1 MENNGMTPSRPYIF
15 RAIYQWLCDNGVTP
29 YMAVNAEIEGTIVPL
44 DLVKD
49 GQIVLNLAPHAI
61 GYINI
66 ENHGVSFSARFNGVS
81 KELYAP
87 MPAIQALYAKE
98 NGQGMV
104 FPPEDFSEDLA
115 AIDET
120 PLVEE
125 VPLKSNNSSQP
136 SLRSIDSARTLD
148 SSDEQQ
154 QEPAHAESAKNTSE
168 NQRAKSDQTD
178 SVVSDKKSN
187 NKDTDKKDRSH
198 LKVIK

>member
-29 YMAVNAEIEGTIVPL
+29 YMAVNAEVEGTIVPL

-104 FPPEDFSEDLA
+104 FPPEDFSGELSP
-115 AIDET
+115 IDEGSQIVESDTTT
-120 PLVEE
+120 PNLRSVDSSGELGSE
-125 VPLKSNNSSQP
+125 QPERAEPIETKESTTVSSQTH
-136 SLRSIDSARTLD
+136 SKAQN
-148 SSDEQQ
+148 EQDATK
-154 QEPAHAESAKNTSE
+154 EL
-168 NQRAKSDQTD
+168 
-178 SVVSDKKSN
+178 DKKDN
-187 NKDTDKKDRSH
+187 QKKDRSH

>member
-15 RAIYQWLCDNGVTP
+15 KAIYQWLCDNGVTP

-104 FPPEDFSEDLA
+104 FPPEDFSDEIGAIDDEPLIDDGRNQPALRSVDSDDTLVAEGDLA
-115 AIDET
+115 LKDSKNLSVDEAIEGNSAQSRDVQPT
-120 PLVEE
+120 ISDT
-125 VPLKSNNSSQP
+125 KSS
-136 SLRSIDSARTLD
+136 
-148 SSDEQQ
+148 
-154 QEPAHAESAKNTSE
+154 
-168 NQRAKSDQTD
+168 
-178 SVVSDKKSN
+178 KK
-187 NKDTDKKDRSH
+187 DADKKDRSH
-198 LKVIK
+198 LKLIK